1 MHRPK
6 GPAPNLLLE
15 TKVYSKRSGFTPNI
29 LLGTKVY
36 SKRSGFTPNILLGTK
51 VYSKRS
57 GFTLVEL
64 LVAMSIFT
72 AIAVVLYSCFRGGIV
87 SYRRISE
94 EADSQQRLR
103 YVLLNMEKDL
113 KNAFL
118 MTNIPFE
125 GEDKKVSFTSMLTDK
140 ENAPFNAGRISYY
153 IKQGDNSY
161 VLVRKTQSLQEALS
175 LFAAGY
181 DTGAELMPGLLSG
194 KEEVVAEG
202 LSGIRFTY
210 LYAENQQSIPGLEGE
225 TEETSAT
232 YEWVDLW
239 EEESLPVAVS
249 VEVIFSDISGMKPQ
263 HIVKRVWIPAARPLR
278 SNELGV

>member
-1 MHRPK
+1 MHRSK
-6 GPAPNLLLE
+6 GPAPNLLNPRLSPA
-15 TKVYSKRSGFTPNI
+15 KG
-29 LLGTKVY
+29 
-36 SKRSGFTPNILLGTK
+36 
-51 VYSKRS
+51 S

-64 LVAMSIFT
+64 LVAITIFS

-87 SYRRISE
+87 SYRRISD

-103 YVLLNMEKDL
+103 YVLLNIEKDL

-125 GEDKKVSFTSMLTDK
+125 GEDKRISFTSMLTDE
-140 ENAPFNAGRISYY
+140 ENATLNAGRISYY

-181 DTGAELMPGLLSG
+181 DTGAELMPGLVSG
-194 KEEVVAEG
+194 KEEVITEG
-202 LSGIRFTY
+202 LSDIRFTY
-210 LYAENQQSIPGLEGE
+210 LYAENQQSVPGLEGE
-225 TEETSAT
+225 TEEASIA

-249 VEVIFSDISGMKPQ
+249 VEIFFSDISGMKPQ
-263 HIVKRVWIPAARPLR
+263 HIVKRTWIPAARPLR